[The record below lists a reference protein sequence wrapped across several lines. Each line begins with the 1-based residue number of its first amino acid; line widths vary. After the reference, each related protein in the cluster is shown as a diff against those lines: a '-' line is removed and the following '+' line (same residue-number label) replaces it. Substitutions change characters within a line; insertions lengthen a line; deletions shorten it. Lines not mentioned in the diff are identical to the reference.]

1 MKLEVDECNEE
12 SMIEGNPP
20 CAPDE
25 EIDEWLKNKKVV
37 VKFID

>member
-20 CAPDE
+20 CAPHE